1 MADDTGLRDLI
12 GRIEASF
19 GQDLHAWLTCFAR
32 PMILVTSAGTLSLSD
47 DAAAHAQFR
56 PMFDDLAARGFEST
70 RADSVTIR
78 QLDDDLALVDAVFT
92 RQRRDRSTL
101 ERVGALYICR
111 RSDHQWIV
119 ATLVAHPPEVAALPR

>member
-1 MADDTGLRDLI
+1 MADETGLRDLI

-19 GQDLHAWLTCFAR
+19 GRDLHAWLTCFSR
-32 PMILVTSAGTLSLSD
+32 PMILVTPAGTLSLPD

-56 PMFDDLAARGFEST
+56 PMFDDLVARGFEST

-78 QLDDDLALVDAVFT
+78 QVDDNLALVDAVFT
-92 RQRRDRSTL
+92 RQRSDRSLL

-111 RSDHQWIV
+111 RTDHEWVV
-119 ATLVAHPPEVAALPR
+119 AALVAHPPEVAALPR

>member
-1 MADDTGLRDLI
+1 MADEAGLRDLI

-19 GQDLHAWLTCFAR
+19 GRDLHAWLTCFSR
-32 PMILVTSAGTLSLSD
+32 PMVLVTSTGTLSLPD
-47 DAAAHAQFR
+47 DAAALAQFR

-70 RADSVTIR
+70 RADTVTIR

-92 RQRRDRSTL
+92 RQRSDGSIL

-111 RSDHQWIV
+111 RTDHEWIV

>member
-1 MADDTGLRDLI
+1 MADETGLRDLI

-19 GQDLHAWLTCFAR
+19 GRDLHEWLSCFAR
-32 PMILVTSAGTLSLSD
+32 PMILVTPAATLSLPD
-47 DAAAHAQFR
+47 DAAADAQFR

-78 QLDDDLALVDAVFT
+78 QIDDDLALVDAVFT
-92 RQRRDRSTL
+92 RQRSDGSLL

-111 RSDHQWIV
+111 RTDHEWIV
-119 ATLVAHPPEVAALPR
+119 ATLVAHPPEVDALPR